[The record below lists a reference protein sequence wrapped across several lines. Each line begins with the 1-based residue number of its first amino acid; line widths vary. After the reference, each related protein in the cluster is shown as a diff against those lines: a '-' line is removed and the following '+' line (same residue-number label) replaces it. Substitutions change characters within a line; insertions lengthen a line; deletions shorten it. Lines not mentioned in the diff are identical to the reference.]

1 MFGSCIFWF
10 GDYSQWVLERIVT
23 LKPQAD
29 ERFLK
34 YSNQPVQLQQLTWHI
49 QSRKRKKK
57 LASIFHF
64 NAHCERKQK
73 HVYMAKC
80 IELLL
85 GDWLAGH
92 PMKTQC
98 VYWPGEPCVCA
109 GKHVHLVRVW
119 CHLQLVNK
127 QQMLTWGYLYTYWR
141 HSVTRREPRKGNGY
155 LLPFLSDVLS
165 GVSNC
170 TALREAT
177 IKTNDPP
184 CLTNAAPLPL
194 ESDMDYFSCDP
205 HHHQLPCYILPFLA
219 VWSLL
224 LQITVS
230 VIGKVISEISKTE
243 TASVAHSVLL
253 CIFFLQHSSLCHLS
267 SLPGCS

>member
-1 MFGSCIFWF
+1 M
-10 GDYSQWVLERIVT
+10 
-23 LKPQAD
+23 
-29 ERFLK
+29 
-34 YSNQPVQLQQLTWHI
+34 
-49 QSRKRKKK
+49 
-57 LASIFHF
+57 
-64 NAHCERKQK
+64 
-73 HVYMAKC
+73 
-80 IELLL
+80 
-85 GDWLAGH
+85 
-92 PMKTQC
+92 
-98 VYWPGEPCVCA
+98 
-109 GKHVHLVRVW
+109 
-119 CHLQLVNK
+119 
-127 QQMLTWGYLYTYWR
+127 
-141 HSVTRREPRKGNGY
+141 TRREPRKGNGY

-253 CIFFLQHSSLCHLS
+253 YIFFCSTPLFATCRASLAAANA
-267 SLPGCS
+267 PF